1 MIDVQLH
8 EIQVTQERNLTGI
21 KSPKDFLCYQT
32 KKPASKNYFE
42 KIRRKEV
49 RAGTR
54 NEIDHLMDNGQR
66 ETKN

>member
-8 EIQVTQERNLTGI
+8 EMQVTQERNLTAI

-49 RAGTR
+49 TAGTK